1 MISLSIIIVSFN
13 TKDITKK
20 CLFYL
25 KNNFKFYPLNYE
37 VIVVDN
43 GSKDGSVDM
52 LNKIKS
58 SWNNLKIII
67 SKENLGFGK
76 GNNLGLKYAK
86 GKYILYLNSDAF
98 IKNIDFN
105 DLIYLMEKYDDI
117 GALTVK
123 VILPNGQIDPASHR
137 GFPNLWR
144 SFTYFSGLEKFFY
157 KIPFLNKIFGGYHL
171 AHLNLDKIHEI
182 ESPTGAFLLTRK
194 KILDKIRGFD
204 EDYFAYGEDIEMAW
218 QIKKLG
224 YKIIYYPLW
233 EVLHIKSM
241 SGLKKNDKKIR
252 KKTSF
257 YFYDSMK
264 IFYKKHY
271 ASKYPFFIN
280 NLVYFFIDLKRYL
293 DNR

>member
-1 MISLSIIIVSFN
+1 MFSLSIIIVSFN

-20 CLFYL
+20 CLLNL
-25 KNNFKFYPLNYE
+25 KKNLDHYPISYE

-43 GSKDGSVDM
+43 GSVDGSVEM
-52 LNKIKS
+52 LKKIKLF
-58 SWNNLKIII
+58 WKNLKLII
-67 SKENLGFGK
+67 SKKNLGFGK

-86 GKYILYLNSDAF
+86 GKYVLYLNSDA
-98 IKNIDFN
+98 IVTNIDFN
-105 DLIYLMEKYDDI
+105 DLIFLMDKYQNI

-123 VILPNGQIDPASHR
+123 VVLPNGKIDPASHR

-144 SFTYFSGLEKFFY
+144 SFTYFSGLEKIFFN
-157 KIPFLNKIFGGYHL
+157 IPLLNRIFGGYHL
-171 AHLNLDKIHEI
+171 AHLDINQIHEI
-182 ESPTGAFLLTRK
+182 DSPTGAFLLTRK
-194 KILDKIRGFD
+194 EILDKIGGFD

-218 QIKKLG
+218 DIKKLG

-241 SGLKKNDKKIR
+241 SGLKKKDKKIR

-271 ASKYPFFIN
+271 ASSYPFFIN
-280 NLVYFFIDLKRYL
+280 QLVYFSIDLKKYL

>member
-1 MISLSIIIVSFN
+1 MIDLSIIIVSFN
-13 TKDITKK
+13 TKNITEK

-25 KNNFKFYPLNYE
+25 KKNFKKYPLNYE
-37 VIVVDN
+37 IIVVDN
-43 GSKDGSVDM
+43 GSKDGSAEM
-52 LNKIKS
+52 LKKIASNWK
-58 SWNNLKIII
+58 NLKIVI
-67 SKENLGFGK
+67 SEKNLGFGK
-76 GNNLGLKYAK
+76 GNNLGLKKAV

-98 IKNIDFN
+98 VKDLDFN
-105 DLIYLMEKYDDI
+105 DLIFLMESYKDI

-123 VILPNGQIDPASHR
+123 VVLPNGQIDPASHR
-137 GFPNLWR
+137 GFPNIWR
-144 SFTYFSGLEKFFY
+144 SFTYFLGLEKIFL
-157 KIPFLNKIFGGYHL
+157 KIPFLNRIFGGYHL
-171 AHLNLDKIHEI
+171 THLNINEIHEI
-182 ESPTGAFLLTRK
+182 DSPTGAFLFSRK
-194 KILDKIRGFD
+194 EILDKIGGFD

-233 EVLHIKSM
+233 QVFHIKSM
-241 SGLKKNDKKIR
+241 SGLEKKDKKIR

-280 NLVYFFIDLKRYL
+280 NLIYFFIDLKRYL